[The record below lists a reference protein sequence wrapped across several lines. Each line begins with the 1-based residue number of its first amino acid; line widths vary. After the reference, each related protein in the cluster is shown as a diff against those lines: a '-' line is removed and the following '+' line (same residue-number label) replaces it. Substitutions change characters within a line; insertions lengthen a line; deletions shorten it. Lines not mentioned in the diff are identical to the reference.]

1 MTNAPTLKIHN
12 QFLKKALSLLCLLSL
27 FSCASLNLSESRY
40 NLQGKILF
48 TENGEK
54 KDFRI
59 KIIKENE
66 SLQVLFLDILGFSMG
81 GIIGN
86 YWISKLDGYK
96 RTIRFIS
103 VGSPHNGTLTAQLVP
118 GFLFKGISE
127 MKLNS
132 FLLRELSKDSL
143 FLKDIQCISLFTIWD
158 LMVLPGWKAHLPKG
172 MKISLNVMKHRN
184 LVKQANAI
192 NKIIQ
197 VLIKT

>member
-1 MTNAPTLKIHN
+1 MKSHKRPLILIHGLWNNSNIFKHLIAKLQEQNIEYFAPTLSHKYGKTSIVKLAIDLN
-12 QFLKKALSLLCLLSL
+12 Q
-27 FSCASLNLSESRY
+27 
-40 NLQGKILF
+40 III
-48 TENGEK
+48 EK
-54 KDFRI
+54 YGLEQEI
-59 KIIKENE
+59 
-66 SLQVLFLDILGFSMG
+66 DILGFSMG

-118 GFLFKGISE
+118 AFLFKGISE

-132 FLLRELSKDSL
+132 FLLRELAKDSL
-143 FLKDIQCISLFTIWD
+143 FLKDIQCISFFTIWD
-158 LMVLPGWKAHLPKG
+158 LMVFPGWKAHLPKG

-197 VLIKT
+197 VLITS